1 MFDFDLAILYVIDTK
16 VLKQQVK
23 RNIYRFPEDF
33 MFQLS
38 DKEFKI
44 LRSQIVISNQGGRR
58 YKPSVFTEQGVA
70 MLSSVL
76 NSKRAIRVNIQIMR
90 TFVKLRG
97 IIFTYKELRKKIE
110 KRYASKFKIV
120 FDVINKL
127 LFKEEENKDKE
138 IGFRI

>member
-1 MFDFDLAILYVIDTK
+1 MFDFDLAILYGIDTK

-44 LRSQIVISNQGGRR
+44 LRSQIVTSNQGGRR